1 MSATINNMDFK
12 LVDILMVDQLEVDDF
27 IGVNQEIVQ
36 VVNVTSAGDTWVITF
51 LDEYGEKD
59 FVEVNDDA
67 KFDLYVLVD

>member
-27 IGVNQEIVQ
+27 IDVDGQIVQ
-36 VVNVTSAGDTWVITF
+36 VVNVTSAGDTWLITF
-51 LDEYGEKD
+51 LDEYDEKD
-59 FVEVNDDA
+59 FIEVNDDA